1 MPPFT
6 SPFGGST
13 IEAAQVAY
21 RAVALTGNV
30 ALVWPPQSQSATDF
44 VARLM
49 DVTPTGGPW
58 TMQVSDA
65 RLQSNGFDIFFT
77 NLGSTNYSVLDNLN
91 NTLLTV
97 APGTVWYLFL
107 KDNST
112 QQGTWGSFQ
121 IGAQASSQNAAA
133 LAGAGLVAIGST
145 LNANY
150 LVVSTS
156 ASYAFTGAER
166 ANVYVWTGGGGTFTL
181 KDSSIVGNGWFV
193 GIKNAGTGTLTLASA
208 NAGDTFDG
216 GTAGTPLLLNPNESL
231 TIYTNGL
238 GQWYSVGRGRNTVF
252 AFTELIKTAP
262 GGTYTLL
269 PTEYVNVVQKYIG
282 TPASNTTIVLPAIV
296 QVYYI
301 QNAIGGANN
310 GLSFKTAGVG
320 SIVSVPVNQNAIL
333 FCDGT
338 NVINASTTVAGLS
351 SLVLNPGSVTAPA
364 ISWTGD
370 PQTGVYQAVTGETSF
385 ASSGVKSGGF
395 SGAGVSARALIPTAS
410 TVPTNGLYLPAANT
424 IGLSAGSVQGFS
436 MNAAGCTLIATGS
449 TATTQIEQ
457 TLGASPASLDTGAI
471 IDLRNLSITG
481 GDLRVLGFGQI
492 GGSAY
497 IRANLSAAG
506 TNAPLDIYTAGALA
520 ARFATTGNFLVG
532 GTTDIGAGY
541 AIQAKTAV
549 TNQAL
554 WVDIRNTGTT
564 GAAQSSGLGLFTST
578 ASTSWSVH
586 CNDNNG
592 SNQYVSMDA
601 GSAITT
607 WYFNSPSYIFRSPT
621 GATTFATLQASGLA
635 ITGTSGGNQLTVGT
649 PAHSGAFVI
658 NANDSA
664 ALQVGAGDVNSTGL
678 TFGTFVN
685 IPITFV
691 TNNANR
697 GGITITGNWSMT
709 APTSGNTLTAT
720 AFAGAATAA
729 VFLGGNNA
737 SSNGLLVQGGF
748 TGAGTNSLVSFQ
760 DLNNSA
766 GINLRLVGNGAT
778 TPSKTVRVI
787 NGAFQIINDAYTQ
800 LIFQLA
806 DDGTTKLGHNATPA
820 NIFLN
825 STGVALAT
833 SATVGFAHLPSMA
846 GLATGVPSGI
856 LTGAVPVAIN
866 SNLGLLMNYLT
877 VSTGSAWCSAAP
889 TAPVNPQSGNYT
901 LLLSD
906 AGGGIDCTNAGAQT
920 ITIPANSATAFPVG
934 TLINIVVSG
943 TTNVSLA
950 ITTDTLTWVGNGGT
964 GTRTLSATLKAGVTL
979 YKRTATNWYLSG
991 AGIS

>member
-77 NLGSTNYSVLDNLN
+77 NLGSTNYSVMDNLN
-91 NTLLTV
+91 NTLLTI

-320 SIVSVPVNQNAIL
+320 STVSVPVNQNAIL

-351 SLVLNPGSVTAPA
+351 SLVLNPGSVIAPA

-370 PQTGVYQAVTGETSF
+370 PQTGIYQAVTGETSF

-395 SGAGVSARALIPTAS
+395 SGVGVSARALIPTAS
-410 TVPTNGLYLPAANT
+410 TVPTNGLYLPGANT
-424 IGLSAGSVQGFS
+424 IGLSAGGVAGFVMS
-436 MNAAGCTLIATGS
+436 AASCVITATGS
-449 TATTQIEQ
+449 TSTTQLQQ
-457 TLGASPASLDTGAI
+457 TLGASPASLDTGGI

-481 GDLRVLGFGQI
+481 GDTRVLGFGQI

-520 ARFATTGNFLVG
+520 ARFATTGNLLVG
-532 GTTDIGAGY
+532 GTTDLGAGY
-541 AIQAKTAV
+541 AGQIKTAT

-554 WVDIRNTGTT
+554 WVDIRNSGTT
-564 GAAQSSGLGLFTST
+564 GVLQSSGVSLVTST
-578 ASTSWSVH
+578 ANSLVQLY
-586 CNDNNG
+586 CADNNG
-592 SNQYVSMDA
+592 SPFGVLFG
-601 GSAITT
+601 GSALSQLSYRSLSHT
-607 WYFNSPSYIFRSPT
+607 FANST
-621 GATTFATLQASGLA
+621 GSTTFATIQASGTQISA
-635 ITGTSGGNQLTVGT
+635 TSGGALATIGT
-649 PAHSGAFVI
+649 PANNSAFQVNATDGSGVAVFMGVSSGYTSSSI
-658 NANDSA
+658 NTFTSIPLSLGTANTARISIASA
-664 ALQVGAGDVNSTGL
+664 GNVTVN
-678 TFGTFVN
+678 
-685 IPITFV
+685 
-691 TNNANR
+691 
-697 GGITITGNWSMT
+697 
-709 APTSGNTLTAT
+709 APASGNTLTAT

-737 SSNGLLVQGGF
+737 SSTGLLVQGGF
-748 TGAGTNSLVSFQ
+748 TGAGTISLVSFQ
-760 DLNNSA
+760 DLNNVS
-766 GINLRLVGNGAT
+766 GVNLRLVGNGAT
-778 TPSKTVRVI
+778 TPSKTFRVI
-787 NGAFQIINDAYTQ
+787 NGAFQIVNDAYTQ
-800 LIFQLA
+800 PIFQLA
-806 DDGTTKLGHNATPA
+806 DDGTTKLGHSATPA

-833 SATVGFAHLPSMA
+833 GATVGFAHLPSMA
-846 GLATGVPSGI
+846 GLATGTPTGL

-920 ITIPANSATAFPVG
+920 ITIPANSATAFPIG

-950 ITTDTLTWVGNGGT
+950 ITTDTLTWAGNGGT
-964 GTRTLSATLKAGVTL
+964 GTRTLSATLKAAVTL
-979 YKRTATNWYLSG
+979 YKRTATNWYVSG
-991 AGIS
+991 SGIS